1 MTKSGYKSVKTIFQH
16 TEEIPN
22 DWNFK
27 KISQLGKIVGGG
39 TPDTKNEKFWKD
51 GDISWFTPEE
61 ITNLK
66 SNFVKHSERKIT
78 DLGIKESSAKKLPKN
93 ALLITT
99 RATIGN
105 CAICEDEVSTN
116 QGFQNII
123 CNKTIDHKFLLYS
136 IKHNKR
142 RLRQYAQGTTFLE
155 INKTNLSKIRL
166 PCPEDPLESKKIGQ
180 YLLGVDILIENQYQ
194 KIEFYQE
201 LKQGLMRTFFS
212 KGVNGDKSEIK
223 TLSPRYFKQLIPKS
237 WELGPLGKFAKLKPG
252 YAFKSHDYVEEG
264 IRSLTISNVSHG
276 EIIWDEETFLPEEFW
291 SKYSEYQLKN
301 QDLIM
306 AMTRPVI
313 STGIKISFFNF
324 DKKTLLN
331 QRVGKFAINSELD
344 KKYLFYFI
352 NSNYFIK
359 QVNVRAPTNLQPNI
373 SSEEVEKIPIWM
385 PVDEKEKEKIVDVLE
400 NCDVHIENLIEQ
412 YNYMKN
418 IKKGMMQQLLTGQK
432 KVKI

>member
-1 MTKSGYKSVKTIFQH
+1 
-16 TEEIPN
+16 
-22 DWNFK
+22 
-27 KISQLGKIVGGG
+27 
-39 TPDTKNEKFWKD
+39 
-51 GDISWFTPEE
+51 
-61 ITNLK
+61 
-66 SNFVKHSERKIT
+66 
-78 DLGIKESSAKKLPKN
+78 
-93 ALLITT
+93 
-99 RATIGN
+99 
-105 CAICEDEVSTN
+105 
-116 QGFQNII
+116 
-123 CNKTIDHKFLLYS
+123 
-136 IKHNKR
+136 
-142 RLRQYAQGTTFLE
+142 
-155 INKTNLSKIRL
+155 
-166 PCPEDPLESKKIGQ
+166 
-180 YLLGVDILIENQYQ
+180 
-194 KIEFYQE
+194 
-201 LKQGLMRTFFS
+201 
-212 KGVNGDKSEIK
+212 
-223 TLSPRYFKQLIPKS
+223 
-237 WELGPLGKFAKLKPG
+237 
-252 YAFKSHDYVEEG
+252 
-264 IRSLTISNVSHG
+264 
-276 EIIWDEETFLPEEFW
+276 
-291 SKYSEYQLKN
+291 
-301 QDLIM
+301 M